1 MEAEKNAVLFD
12 IQRFAINDGPGIRTL
27 IFFKG
32 CPLRCLWC
40 HNPESLTSRREL
52 MFFSNKCVGC
62 QQCMRVCPS
71 DVHSFEEGYHYVN
84 YGKCNQCK
92 KCLEVCCYEAL
103 VIIGQV
109 YKIPEVL
116 EEIKPDLPYYGEDGG
131 VTLSG
136 GEPMLQA
143 EFATTLAKELHGLE
157 ISVCVETSGYAS
169 SQAFEHI
176 APYVDIFLFDY
187 KATPAKRHEELTG
200 ASNQK
205 IMENLKYLNDIGK
218 RIILRCPLVPQVN
231 DTEEHLKKI
240 AQIAQTYKMIER
252 VEIMPYHSMGEAKLL
267 QLGKAI
273 NLDRQETATEE
284 HKQMWINQLHQ
295 YGCNAHLA

>member
-40 HNPESLTSRREL
+40 HNPESLVSRREL

-62 QQCMRVCPS
+62 KQCMRVCPS
-71 DVHSFEEGYHYVN
+71 GVHSFEEEYHYVN
-84 YGKCNQCK
+84 YSKCNQCE
-92 KCLEVCCYEAL
+92 KCLDVCCYEAL
-103 VIIGQV
+103 AIIGKA
-109 YKIPEVL
+109 YKISKVL
-116 EEIKPDLPYYGEDGG
+116 EEIKPDLSYYGEDGG

-143 EFATTLAKELHGLE
+143 EFATTLAKKLHGLE
-157 ISVCVETSGYAS
+157 ISVCVETCGYAS
-169 SQAFEHI
+169 RQAFEHI
-176 APYVDIFLFDY
+176 SPYVDIFLFDY
-187 KATPAKRHEELTG
+187 KATPEKLYQELTG
-200 ASNQK
+200 VSNQK

-218 RIILRCPLVPQVN
+218 RIILRCPLIPGIN
-231 DTEEHLKKI
+231 DSEEHLKEIARIAKI
-240 AQIAQTYKMIER
+240 HKMIER
-252 VEIMPYHSMGEAKLL
+252 VEIMPYHSMGEAKRL

-273 NLDRQETATEE
+273 NLDRQETVTEE